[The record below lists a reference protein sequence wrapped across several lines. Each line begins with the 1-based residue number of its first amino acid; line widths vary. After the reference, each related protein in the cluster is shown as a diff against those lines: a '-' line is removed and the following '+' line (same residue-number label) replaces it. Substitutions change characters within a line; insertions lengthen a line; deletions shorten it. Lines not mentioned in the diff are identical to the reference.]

1 MNEANRIHPHVWWW
15 IKADGVDLVSGLGTS
30 VKGVWSG
37 DVDLADGSL
46 QKAYE
51 AHKSRLDLLSNI
63 ESSKQSHVEIVE
75 QLTVTAEQIV
85 KDIDFICSSKLHV

>member
-1 MNEANRIHPHVWWW
+1 M
-15 IKADGVDLVSGLGTS
+15 
-30 VKGVWSG
+30 KGVWSG
-37 DVDLADGSL
+37 DVDGSL
-46 QKAYE
+46 QKAYG

-85 KDIDFICSSKLHV
+85 KDIDFISQVSYMHKYNEY